1 MVVDDETGKSVE
13 SDVRTSSGMFL
24 DKAQVYWLTSL
35 SIFISKL
42 LIKAFASSV
51 TDLIVWRRILNCY
64 LSRTKEDWL
73 GLRLP
78 QLLIVVAINFT
89 YLSKLENEKSYK
101 IYVVLYIQLLEEKKV
116 VIYLHSNTRNFR
128 WALTCSTLSINGYS
142 INVVPFKL
150 PK

>member
-35 SIFISKL
+35 SMFISKL
-42 LIKAFASSV
+42 LIKAFPSSV
-51 TDLIVWRRILNCY
+51 TDLIVWWKILNCY

-89 YLSKLENEKSYK
+89 YLSKLENEK
-101 IYVVLYIQLLEEKKV
+101 VIQNLCSFIHTTFRKKV